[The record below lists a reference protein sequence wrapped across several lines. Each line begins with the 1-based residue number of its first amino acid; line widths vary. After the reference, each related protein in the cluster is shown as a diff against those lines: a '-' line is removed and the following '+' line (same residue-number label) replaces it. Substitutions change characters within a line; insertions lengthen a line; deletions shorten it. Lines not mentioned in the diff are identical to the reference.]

1 MACGTS
7 WYPNKVIKLTGSVSF
22 RCLRAMRGG
31 DFNHRAIRTDCNADM
46 WEDITQNLW
55 MISGGNLLLDDWF
68 LRATCDIQGSDN
80 QDFEH
85 WGIEF
90 EDQFVCSK

>member
-1 MACGTS
+1 
-7 WYPNKVIKLTGSVSF
+7 
-22 RCLRAMRGG
+22 
-31 DFNHRAIRTDCNADM
+31 M